1 MSKRKKKRPASAP
14 LSETH
19 PAVSEFAVERDQE
32 QLVAERDQTTV
43 LELVT
48 ERDQEAQPRE
58 EQLAAERDA
67 IPADPSPARQQ
78 LASSETTPPPGG
90 IEDAVLGYLEGS
102 PEFDRMLPRFA

>member
-1 MSKRKKKRPASAP
+1 MSKRKKKRPVSSP
-14 LSETH
+14 QSETH
-19 PAVSEFAVERDQE
+19 PAVSEP
-32 QLVAERDQTTV
+32 VAERDQTTV

-58 EQLAAERDA
+58 EQLAVERDA
-67 IPADPSPARQQ
+67 IPADIPADPSPARQQ
-78 LASSETTPPPGG
+78 LAASETTPPPGG